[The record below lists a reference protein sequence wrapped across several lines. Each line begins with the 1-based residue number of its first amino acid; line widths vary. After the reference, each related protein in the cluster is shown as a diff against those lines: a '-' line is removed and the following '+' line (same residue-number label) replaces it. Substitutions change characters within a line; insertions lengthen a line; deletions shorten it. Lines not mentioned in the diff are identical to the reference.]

1 MKHLLLPVLFVCAG
15 AVACSGSHEVSIT
28 DHDSGAAGSG
38 GAAGSAGA
46 AGSGGAAGTDG
57 GAGTAGTGGAAGSGG
72 SAGNSGVPTQSI
84 SQSSLSAVETE
95 TNLAVADNGYVVAT
109 WIGIQPTQHSHS
121 GYAFSKN
128 DGQTWMPPQ
137 KLEAPGGRTSSDP
150 VVAAAPDSS
159 FYLAWIAFQR
169 DAQGNPYDMR
179 VYVSKAAAGDTSF
192 GAPQDIAGAIT
203 SDAIDKP
210 WVTVAPDGTVYV
222 TWLDTGSQSKNL
234 SPRMRVAVSEDQ
246 GQTWNIYPIDSG
258 QGGFRNL
265 IYPCVDDVTGRV
277 YVTYHPGGGIGLRWS
292 DDKGKTW
299 PGATAVASQ
308 SDPKSMFDDPTCAA
322 HNGEV
327 WVTYGVG
334 TDPFT
339 ETDNARSDQI
349 RVAHSSDAGQSIAD
363 RHFAEDATAGTKFL
377 HAQMAREASGALDI
391 LYYAGSD
398 QNPDSA
404 GSVRLS
410 QSTDKGKTWS
420 SSLVVK
426 APITFL
432 STRGDQ
438 RWLGDYI
445 GLAVHSGKAY
455 GSFADNTSG
464 TSHVDFSCTHS
475 RERTRC
481 PAP

>member
-1 MKHLLLPVLFVCAG
+1 MLFVCAA
-15 AVACSGSHEVSIT
+15 AVGCGGSHEVSFT
-28 DHDSGAAGSG
+28 DHDSGAAG
-38 GAAGSAGA
+38 GA
-46 AGSGGAAGTDG
+46 AGSG
-57 GAGTAGTGGAAGSGG
+57 GTAGTGGAAGSGG
-72 SAGNSGVPTQSI
+72 TAGLDGGAGAAGTGGAAGNGGSAGTGGSAGNGGLAVQGI

-121 GYAFSKN
+121 GYAFSTN
-128 DGQTWMPPQ
+128 DGQSWMKPQ
-137 KLEAPGGRTSSDP
+137 KLEAPDGRTSSDP

-169 DAQGNPYDMR
+169 DGQGNPYDMR

-192 GAPQDIAGAIT
+192 DTPQDIAGAIT
-203 SDAIDKP
+203 SDSIDKP

-222 TWLDTGSQSKNL
+222 TWLDTGNQSKNL
-234 SPRMRVAVSEDQ
+234 APRMRVAVSEDQ
-246 GQTWNIYPIDSG
+246 GQTWNIYPIDNG

-277 YVTYHPGGGIGLRWS
+277 YTTYHPGGGIGLRWS

-299 PGATAVASQ
+299 PGATAVADQ
-308 SDPKSMFDDPTCAA
+308 SDPQAMFDDPTCAA

-327 WVTYGVG
+327 WVAYGVG

-339 ETDNARSDQI
+339 ETDNPRSDHI
-349 RVAHSSDAGQSIAD
+349 RVAYSSDGGQSIAQ
-363 RHFAEDATAGTKFL
+363 RYFAEDSTAGTKFL
-377 HAQMAREASGALDI
+377 HPQLVREASGALDV
-391 LYYAGSD
+391 LYYAGHD
-398 QNPDSA
+398 QNPDPA

-410 QSTDKGKTWS
+410 QSTDQGKTWS
-420 SSLVVK
+420 SSLVVRK
-426 APITFL
+426 PITFL

-445 GLAVHSGKAY
+445 GLAVHGGKVY
-455 GSFADNTSG
+455 GSFADNVSG
-464 TSHVDFSCTHS
+464 TSHVDYFTH
-475 RERTRC
+475 TF
-481 PAP
+481 

>member
-1 MKHLLLPVLFVCAG
+1 MGIA
-15 AVACSGSHEVSIT
+15 ACSGSSNT
-28 DHDSGAAGSG
+28 TFKDHDSGAAGAAGASGAAGSTGSG
-38 GAAGSAGA
+38 GAAT
-46 AGSGGAAGTDG
+46 GGAAGTDG
-57 GAGTAGTGGAAGSGG
+57 GAGASGAAGTAGSGG
-72 SAGNSGVPTQSI
+72 SDAGSGLPTQGI

-95 TNLAVADNGYVVAT
+95 TNVAVAGNGYVAVT
-109 WIGIQPTQHSHS
+109 WIGIQLTQHSFS
-121 GYAFSKN
+121 GYAISTN
-128 DGQTWMPPQ
+128 DGQSWTQPQ

-179 VYVSKAAAGDTSF
+179 VYVSKAAAGDTTF
-192 GAPQDIAGAIT
+192 GAPQDIAGAIA

-234 SPRMRVAVSEDQ
+234 APRMRVAVSEDQ

-277 YVTYHPGGGIGLRWS
+277 YTTYHPGGGIGLRWS

-299 PGATAVASQ
+299 PGATAVA
-308 SDPKSMFDDPTCAA
+308 DPNDPQAMFDDPTCAA

-327 WVTYGVG
+327 WVSYGVG
-334 TDPFT
+334 TDPFS
-339 ETDNARSDQI
+339 ETDNARSDHI
-349 RVAHSSDAGQSIAD
+349 RVAHSSDGGQSIDA
-363 RHFAEDATAGTKFL
+363 RYFAEDATAGTKFL
-377 HAQMAREASGALDI
+377 HPQLAREASGALDL

-398 QNPDSA
+398 QNPDPA
-404 GSVRLS
+404 GTVRLA
-410 QSTDKGKTWS
+410 QSTDGGKTWS
-420 SSLVVK
+420 QSLVVK
-426 APITFL
+426 SPITFL
-432 STRGDQ
+432 TTRGDQ

-445 GLAVHSGKAY
+445 GLTAHGGKTY
-455 GSFADNTSG
+455 GSFANNTSG
-464 TSHVDFSCTHS
+464 TSHIEFFTH
-475 RERTRC
+475 
-481 PAP
+481 AF